1 MASWAAGDA
10 QSAMVEPP
18 LGCRCHKL
26 DRPVVLP
33 RFSGAA
39 PHWGPKE
46 GVNSDFDGMEL
57 SGSNR

>member
-1 MASWAAGDA
+1 MASWVAGDA

-18 LGCRCHKL
+18 PGCRCHKL

-39 PHWGPKE
+39 PHWGA
-46 GVNSDFDGMEL
+46 
-57 SGSNR
+57 SG